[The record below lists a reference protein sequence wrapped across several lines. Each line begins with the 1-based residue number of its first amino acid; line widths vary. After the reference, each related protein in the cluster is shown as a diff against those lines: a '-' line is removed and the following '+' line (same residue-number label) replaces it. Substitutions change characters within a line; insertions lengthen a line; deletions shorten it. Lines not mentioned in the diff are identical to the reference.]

1 MICPECGKTLTNEED
16 CYGHDCEA
24 FVKVTDYGHDWEKPS
39 IRYVQIVDRNPKKGL
54 TVIGQPVRLSL
65 ALQVKKELFGD
76 APNIILM
83 PSVPPKELNKN
94 YKKKL
99 EEVS

>member
-16 CYGHDCEA
+16 CYGHDCET
-24 FVKVTDYGHDWEKPS
+24 FVKQKDVRIGTS

-54 TVIGQPVRLSL
+54 TVIGQPVRVSL